1 MLETINQKW
10 LDLIQQATKITKKE
24 EEEKYEKMV
33 NDKQGILHIINSS
46 KEAIITL
53 NLYYDDF
60 ELALQREKL
69 TVTKGKEVE
78 KPSSIYHSTINLP
91 QLPLPTFS
99 GDPKLWRE
107 FWNSFNAAIHLQGI
121 PNIQKLTYLTSCL
134 KGEALEA
141 IRGFDIAP
149 ENYELIRQVLI
160 DKYGNP
166 ATIKKSL
173 YNEFYSIQRNDREWK
188 SRVEAMEKILR
199 QLEAL
204 GEDLE
209 HSSIEVTIESR
220 LPPWI
225 LDKVYQMKTEGETWT
240 ISKLRQFLMV
250 LIQRNEEV
258 NRNQKPRQELIP
270 KRAPHYQKGGETSAL
285 SITKQ
290 FKSTE
295 ARNLQLS
302 NKTKFNKEKRP
313 CIFCNKNHWDNECPN
328 CLTVKQR
335 FERLKELKACSNC
348 FRTMHATS
356 DCKQRK
362 RTCFHCKGQHN
373 TALCYKKYG
382 SLNNGSNNE
391 ETNSTIIINSLNQP
405 INYQGKK
412 VLLICKEIEAV
423 NPTQLEIQEEALV
436 LFDSGSQSS
445 FISKKLANRLS
456 LTETKKEE
464 LKLFSFGNQFPKLYQ
479 TSKVKFGIRALKS
492 NIIPINAYVLDYL
505 TDKLQIINPTSYDI
519 NYITNQ
525 KQLDDSEGYWRRPD
539 IIIGADHFFEF
550 MQPYKVHRMSSGF
563 YLLQTKVGPIIT
575 GCGYTNMS
583 CKSDSFN
590 INSINVTT
598 VITNQDIDQFWKL
611 EVIGIQEQ
619 PNEHDDEKAL
629 EQFKNCITKEN
640 NRYQVSWPW
649 KDSKINLQDNY
660 GLCYGRLRTLIKRLQ
675 TNPSLLEC
683 YDEIIKEQLQSNII
697 ENVTTNMDQ
706 EETYGSATAL
716 EIKKNLYVDN
726 VILPVNGTQEA
737 FKIYKE
743 MKDIFKNAS
752 MNIRERDGTRP
763 IFMSTANCLPQPNHS
778 FLKFIKPLLSGMSR
792 KSRKKTKINFII
804 I

>member
-1 MLETINQKW
+1 MSTSLKKSAQPTIDRVIELLEEIKKFDLSPPDLNQPLEDQKQQYEIKKKIVKDKAKRFEIYVGILETINQKW
-10 LDLIQQATKITKKE
+10 LDLIQQATKTTKKE
-24 EEEKYEKMV
+24 EEEKNEKMV
-33 NDKQGILHIINSS
+33 NDKQGILHIINNS

-134 KGEALEA
+134 KGKALEA

-250 LIQRNEEV
+250 LIQRNEEE
-258 NRNQKPRQELIP
+258 PIP

-302 NKTKFNKEKRP
+302 NKMKFNKEKRP

-335 FERLKELKACSNC
+335 FERLKDLKACTNC
-348 FRTMHATS
+348 FRTMHAT
-356 DCKQRK
+356 
-362 RTCFHCKGQHN
+362 T
-373 TALCYKKYG
+373 
-382 SLNNGSNNE
+382 
-391 ETNSTIIINSLNQP
+391 
-405 INYQGKK
+405 
-412 VLLICKEIEAV
+412 V

-456 LTETKKEE
+456 LTETKEEE
-464 LKLFSFGNQFPKLYQ
+464 LKLFSFGNQFNKLYQ

-619 PNEHDDEKAL
+619 LNEHDDEKAL

-640 NRYQVSWPW
+640 NRYQVSWSW

-675 TNPSLLEC
+675 TNPSLLER

-697 ENVTTNMDQ
+697 EKVTTNMDQ
-706 EETYGSATAL
+706 EGIIHYLPDHEVLTPGKVTTKLRIVYDASAHIT
-716 EIKKNLYVDN
+716 EKKV
-726 VILPVNGTQEA
+726 
-737 FKIYKE
+737 
-743 MKDIFKNAS
+743 
-752 MNIRERDGTRP
+752 
-763 IFMSTANCLPQPNHS
+763 
-778 FLKFIKPLLSGMSR
+778 
-792 KSRKKTKINFII
+792 
-804 I
+804 

>member
-10 LDLIQQATKITKKE
+10 LDLIQQATKTTKKE
-24 EEEKYEKMV
+24 EEEKHEKMV
-33 NDKQGILHIINSS
+33 NDKHGILHIINNS

-69 TVTKGKEVE
+69 MVTKGKEVE

-188 SRVEAMEKILR
+188 SRIEAMEKILR

-240 ISKLRQFLMV
+240 ISDLRQFLMV

-258 NRNQKPRQELIP
+258 NRNQKPRQEPIP

-302 NKTKFNKEKRP
+302 NKTKFNKEKNLAYFVTK
-313 CIFCNKNHWDNECPN
+313 IIG
-328 CLTVKQR
+328 
-335 FERLKELKACSNC
+335 
-348 FRTMHATS
+348 TMNAQIAS
-356 DCKQRK
+356 R
-362 RTCFHCKGQHN
+362 
-373 TALCYKKYG
+373 
-382 SLNNGSNNE
+382 LNNDSN
-391 ETNSTIIINSLNQP
+391 
-405 INYQGKK
+405 
-412 VLLICKEIEAV
+412 A
-423 NPTQLEIQEEALV
+423 
-436 LFDSGSQSS
+436 
-445 FISKKLANRLS
+445 
-456 LTETKKEE
+456 
-464 LKLFSFGNQFPKLYQ
+464 
-479 TSKVKFGIRALKS
+479 
-492 NIIPINAYVLDYL
+492 
-505 TDKLQIINPTSYDI
+505 
-519 NYITNQ
+519 
-525 KQLDDSEGYWRRPD
+525 
-539 IIIGADHFFEF
+539 
-550 MQPYKVHRMSSGF
+550 
-563 YLLQTKVGPIIT
+563 
-575 GCGYTNMS
+575 
-583 CKSDSFN
+583 
-590 INSINVTT
+590 
-598 VITNQDIDQFWKL
+598 
-611 EVIGIQEQ
+611 
-619 PNEHDDEKAL
+619 
-629 EQFKNCITKEN
+629 
-640 NRYQVSWPW
+640 
-649 KDSKINLQDNY
+649 
-660 GLCYGRLRTLIKRLQ
+660 
-675 TNPSLLEC
+675 
-683 YDEIIKEQLQSNII
+683 
-697 ENVTTNMDQ
+697 
-706 EETYGSATAL
+706 
-716 EIKKNLYVDN
+716 
-726 VILPVNGTQEA
+726 
-737 FKIYKE
+737 
-743 MKDIFKNAS
+743 
-752 MNIRERDGTRP
+752 
-763 IFMSTANCLPQPNHS
+763 
-778 FLKFIKPLLSGMSR
+778 
-792 KSRKKTKINFII
+792 
-804 I
+804 